1 MDFNPVPFGL
11 NAFNAALVQWLQL
24 LAVLVGG
31 GLLFSLVISIARNG
45 ASGISAFGSGLVGFL
60 EDLGSLSP
68 RRILAITSLTIKE
81 AIRRKALLVFVVFAV
96 LLMFAGWFISN
107 ANERADLQVNVHI
120 TFVLTTIAWLIL
132 PAVIFLSCWG
142 IPEDIRLRSLHTVV
156 TKPARRIEIVIGRI
170 LGFGSVTTLVLVV
183 MGAIGYLWIQRQI
196 PDNVRDR
203 LTCRVPVFGDL
214 YFIDP
219 TGQPARTG
227 INVGDTWM
235 YRSYVQGNSRA
246 RAVWVFRNITP
257 EVVGDELVFESRFEA
272 FRTVKGTEKS
282 IKEGLEA
289 QYTLVRNPREE
300 CFGGL
305 ALSTSLKEMADALR
319 EGQFRNGADKL
330 TELAAKIK
338 SAPEEVPVQDY
349 VGLAAG
355 AEQSSM
361 VLRVLDPDLVSLAD
375 LFEEL
380 KEATEQLRD
389 QPDAAGDVIYQNISA
404 SCDEVANYLRDNADD
419 LQELLPRLEV
429 PLPSFGVSEFHE
441 GENVMRVPRKITS
454 VADYETLARFLAARV
469 QQLNEAK
476 KLVDGGSLR
485 DDDEVVTVFT
495 EGGSVSQLNAELL
508 RDVLKEQLAA
518 GSLKIENEQLA
529 VGDGRRWY
537 AFFDD
542 LVRKELL
549 VSQDPEGW
557 VMEFDLFDQLTT
569 SNNLRVEVSCLND
582 QMYLGMARPDLFV
595 RLPDRP
601 FLVGYAKAIITTGLM
616 LLLVVVIGVTA
627 SCVVKGPVAV
637 FFTFT
642 VFLVGQFF
650 HGFMLRI
657 VGGNEEGLGLV
668 ESATLIVQH
677 RNPSVGMNA
686 SETTQQFVRGV
697 DSLSRGLLAGAS
709 KIIPDFSVFGSA
721 AAHVEKGFDVPLT
734 VSVWP
739 SLAIFF
745 AFLIPCVLLA
755 GACLKFRE
763 LESK

>member
-1 MDFNPVPFGL
+1 MDFNPVPFDL
-11 NAFNAALVQWLQL
+11 EAFKAALVQWLRL
-24 LAVLVGG
+24 VAVLAGG
-31 GLLFSLVISIARNG
+31 GALFALIISIARNG
-45 ASGISAFGSGLVGFL
+45 VSGISAFAKGLTGFL

-107 ANERADLQVNVHI
+107 SNERADLQVNVHI

-156 TKPARRIEIVIGRI
+156 TKPARRVEIVLGRI
-170 LGFGSVTTLVLVV
+170 LGFGSVTSLVLLV
-183 MGAIGYLWIQRQI
+183 MGVIGFIWIQRQI
-196 PDNVRDR
+196 PESVKDR

-214 YFIDP
+214 YFIDSN
-219 TGQPARTG
+219 GQPSRTG

-257 EVVGDELVFESRFEA
+257 DTVGDELVFESRFEA
-272 FRTVKGTEKS
+272 FRTVKGSEKS

-300 CFGGL
+300 SFGGL
-305 ALSTSLKEMADALR
+305 ALSASLKDFADALR
-319 EGQFRNGADKL
+319 DGQFRNGADNLSALAEKIRTAH
-330 TELAAKIK
+330 TEI
-338 SAPEEVPVQDY
+338 PMQDY

-355 AEQSSM
+355 ARQSAV
-361 VLRVLDPDLVSLAD
+361 VLVAYDKELEPIAGLFNDLSEVTTQLSN
-375 LFEEL
+375 
-380 KEATEQLRD
+380 EAT
-389 QPDAAGDVIYQNISA
+389 AAGDAVYKSIA
-404 SCDEVANYLRDNADD
+404 DSCDSIAEYLRENADD
-419 LQELLPRLEV
+419 LQERLPRLEV

-441 GENVMRVPRKITS
+441 GDNVMRVPRRITA
-454 VADYETLARFLAARV
+454 VADYETLARFLAASIEE
-469 QQLNEAK
+469 LNQAE
-476 KLVDGGSLR
+476 KLGQGSNLVS
-485 DDDEVVTVFT
+485 DEDLVTVFS
-495 EGGSVSQLNAELL
+495 EVDSISPLNAELL
-508 RDVLKEQLAA
+508 RDVLKEQVAA
-518 GSLKIENEQLA
+518 GKLKIQ
-529 VGDGRRWY
+529 DGKLVVASGQRWY
-537 AFFDD
+537 GYFDS
-542 LVRKELL
+542 LVRQELL

-557 VMEFDLFDQLTT
+557 VMEFDLFDELTT
-569 SNNLRVEVSCLND
+569 ANNLRVEVACLND

-595 RLPDRP
+595 RLPDRA
-601 FLVGYAKAIITTGLM
+601 FAVGYSKAILTTGLM

-657 VGGNEEGLGLV
+657 VEGGEQGLGLV

-677 RNPSVGMNA
+677 RNPGVGMNA
-686 SETTQQFVRGV
+686 SEATQNFVRGV
-697 DSLSRGLLAGAS
+697 DSVSTGLLAGVS

-721 AAHVEKGFDVPLT
+721 AAHVEKGFDVPLN

-739 SLAIFF
+739 SLAIFIG
-745 AFLIPCVLLA
+745 FLIPCVLLA

>member
-1 MDFNPVPFGL
+1 MDFNPVPFDL
-11 NAFNAALVQWLQL
+11 EAFKAALGQWLQL
-24 LAVLVGG
+24 VAVLAGG
-31 GLLFSLVISIARNG
+31 GALFALIISIARNG
-45 ASGISAFGSGLVGFL
+45 VPGVGAFVRGLTSFL

-68 RRILAITSLTIKE
+68 RRILAVTSLTIKE

-107 ANERADLQVNVHI
+107 SNDRADLQVNVHI

-156 TKPARRIEIVIGRI
+156 TKPARRIEIVLGRI
-170 LGFGSVTTLVLVV
+170 LGFGSVTTLVLMV
-183 MGAIGYLWIQRQI
+183 MGVIGYIWIQRQI
-196 PDNVRDR
+196 PDSVKDR

-214 YFIDP
+214 YFLD
-219 TGQPARTG
+219 TNGQPSRTG

-246 RAVWVFRNITP
+246 RAIWVFRNITP
-257 EVVGDELVFESRFEA
+257 ETVGDYLVFESRFEA
-272 FRTVKGTEKS
+272 FRTVKGSEKS
-282 IKEGLEA
+282 IKDGLEA

-300 CFGGL
+300 SFGGL
-305 ALSTSLKEMADALR
+305 ALSASMKDFADALR
-319 EGQFRNGADKL
+319 DGQFRNGADNL
-330 TELAAKIK
+330 SALAEKIRT
-338 SAPEEVPVQDY
+338 AHTEVPMQDY

-355 AEQSSM
+355 AGQSAV
-361 VLRVLDPDLVSLAD
+361 VLVAHDKELEPLAE
-375 LFEEL
+375 LFGEL
-380 KEATEQLRD
+380 SEVTLQLSNETT
-389 QPDAAGDVIYQNISA
+389 AAGDAVYKSIA
-404 SCDEVANYLRDNADD
+404 DACDSIAEYLRDNADD
-419 LQELLPRLEV
+419 LQERLPRLEV

-441 GENVMRVPRKITS
+441 GDNVMRVPRKITA
-454 VADYETLARFLAARV
+454 VADYETLARFLAARI
-469 QQLNEAK
+469 QELNEAQ
-476 KLVDGGSLR
+476 KLGQGSELAS
-485 DDDEVVTVFT
+485 DEDL
-495 EGGSVSQLNAELL
+495 VSIFSEEDSISPLNAELL
-508 RDVLKEQLAA
+508 RDVLKEQVSA
-518 GSLKIENEQLA
+518 GALKIEDGKLLVA
-529 VGDGRRWY
+529 DGRRWY
-537 AFFDD
+537 GYFDS
-542 LVRKELL
+542 LVRQELL

-557 VMEFDLFDQLTT
+557 VMEFDLFDELTT
-569 SNNLRVEVSCLND
+569 ANNLRVEVACLND

-595 RLPDRP
+595 RLPDRA
-601 FLVGYAKAIITTGLM
+601 FAVGYSKAIMTTGLM

-627 SCVVKGPVAV
+627 SCIVKGPVAV

-657 VGGNEEGLGLV
+657 VEGGEQGLGLV

-677 RNPSVGMNA
+677 RNPGVGMNA
-686 SETTQQFVRGV
+686 SEATQNFVRGV
-697 DSLSRGLLAGAS
+697 DSVSTGLLAGVS

-721 AAHVEKGFDVPLT
+721 AAHVEKGFDVPLN
-734 VSVWP
+734 VPVWP

-745 AFLIPCVLLA
+745 GFLIPCVLLA

>member
-1 MDFNPVPFGL
+1 MDFNPVPFDL
-11 NAFNAALVQWLQL
+11 EAFKAALGQWLQL
-24 LAVLVGG
+24 VAVLAGG
-31 GLLFSLVISIARNG
+31 GALFALIISIARNG
-45 ASGISAFGSGLVGFL
+45 VPGVGAFVRGLTSFL

-68 RRILAITSLTIKE
+68 RRILAVTSLTIKE

-107 ANERADLQVNVHI
+107 SNDRADLQVNVHI

-156 TKPARRIEIVIGRI
+156 TKPARRIEIVLGRI
-170 LGFGSVTTLVLVV
+170 LGFGSVTTLVLMV
-183 MGAIGYLWIQRQI
+183 MGVIGYIWIQRQI
-196 PDNVRDR
+196 PDSVKDR

-214 YFIDP
+214 YFLD
-219 TGQPARTG
+219 TNGQPSRTG

-246 RAVWVFRNITP
+246 RAIWVFRNITP
-257 EVVGDELVFESRFEA
+257 ETVGDDLVFESRFEA
-272 FRTVKGTEKS
+272 FRTVKGSEKS

-300 CFGGL
+300 SFGGL
-305 ALSTSLKEMADALR
+305 ALSASMKDFADALR
-319 EGQFRNGADKL
+319 DGQFRNGADNL
-330 TELAAKIK
+330 SALAEKIRT
-338 SAPEEVPVQDY
+338 AHTEVPMQDY

-355 AEQSSM
+355 AGQSAV
-361 VLRVLDPDLVSLAD
+361 VLVAHDKELEPLAE
-375 LFEEL
+375 LFGEL
-380 KEATEQLRD
+380 SEVTLQLSNETT
-389 QPDAAGDVIYQNISA
+389 AAGDAVYKSIA
-404 SCDEVANYLRDNADD
+404 DACDSIAEYLRDNADD
-419 LQELLPRLEV
+419 LQERLPRLEV

-441 GENVMRVPRKITS
+441 GDNVMRVPRKITA
-454 VADYETLARFLAARV
+454 VADYETLARFLAARI
-469 QQLNEAK
+469 QELNEAQ
-476 KLVDGGSLR
+476 KLGQGSELAS
-485 DDDEVVTVFT
+485 DEDL
-495 EGGSVSQLNAELL
+495 VSIFSEEDSISPLNAELL
-508 RDVLKEQLAA
+508 RDVLKEQVSA
-518 GSLKIENEQLA
+518 GALKIEDGKLLVA
-529 VGDGRRWY
+529 DGRRWY
-537 AFFDD
+537 GYFDS
-542 LVRKELL
+542 LVRQELL

-557 VMEFDLFDQLTT
+557 VMEFDLFDELTT
-569 SNNLRVEVSCLND
+569 ANNLRVEVACLND

-595 RLPDRP
+595 RLPDRA
-601 FLVGYAKAIITTGLM
+601 FAVGYSKAIMTTGLM

-627 SCVVKGPVAV
+627 SCIVKGPVAV

-657 VGGNEEGLGLV
+657 VEGGEQGLGLV

-677 RNPSVGMNA
+677 RNPGVGMNA
-686 SETTQQFVRGV
+686 SEATQNFVRGV
-697 DSLSRGLLAGAS
+697 DSVSTGLLAGVS

-721 AAHVEKGFDVPLT
+721 AAHVEKGFDVPLN

-745 AFLIPCVLLA
+745 GFLIPCVLLA